1 MIRRID
7 RTAAALVVLFGLL
20 HLAVGY
26 KAFVDPTEPRIWF
39 AAGGFLLVTAGLAN
53 LAASGAGS
61 RLQSAAAA
69 SGSIAILVLG
79 GLLARGR
86 LALLFEPQTML
97 LLAIGVLLT
106 ALRLREIFR
115 PAVSSTQPPAAGRPT

>member
-7 RTAAALVVLFGLL
+7 RTAALLVVLFGLL

-26 KAFVDPTEPRIWF
+26 RAFTDPTEPRVWF

-53 LAASGAGS
+53 FAASGAGS

-69 SGSIAILVLG
+69 SASIAILVLG
-79 GLLARGR
+79 ALLARGK
-86 LALLFEPQTML
+86 LDLLVEPQTIL
-97 LLAIGVLLT
+97 LLAIGLLLT

-115 PAVSSTQPPAAGRPT
+115 APSD